1 MDYFR
6 NYYGGGGQFG
16 NWQQYAGMP
25 TDRTFQGS
33 SGAAPTGVPPPS
45 SFSEMI
51 DQNVEGFGKKVSGI
65 AANVGNAASQL
76 GQGNVMQ
83 AANAAMGRPP
93 IPNAPKAPAAP
104 TLQDYDYESMV
115 GQ

>member
-6 NYYGGGGQFG
+6 NYYADPRQFG

-25 TDRTFQGS
+25 TDRGFQATS
-33 SGAAPTGVPPPS
+33 SQSQGVAPPATI
-45 SFSEMI
+45 SEMAQQTVGGAI
-51 DQNVEGFGKKVSGI
+51 QKIGNLGANISS
-65 AANVGNAASQL
+65 AATQL

-93 IPNAPKAPAAP
+93 APSAPKAPAAP
-104 TLQDYDYESMV
+104 VVQDYDYESMV